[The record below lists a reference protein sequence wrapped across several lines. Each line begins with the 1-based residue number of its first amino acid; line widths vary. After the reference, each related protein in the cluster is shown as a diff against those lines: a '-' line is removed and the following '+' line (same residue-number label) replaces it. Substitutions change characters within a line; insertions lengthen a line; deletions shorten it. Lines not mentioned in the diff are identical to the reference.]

1 MIISDSN
8 VSMSSQRA
16 YSRKTQYQRTTF
28 MWSGDNRQKVMSS
41 QASVSSF
48 SSSEA
53 YGFNYFPSYNRF
65 GKMTDDA
72 SGFQSVLQSG
82 MDNIENGSLGTVAPG
97 NISAENLRG
106 NYETMSMTFLR
117 LLDIIKNSRFKMN
130 AFDSSYLRDFGALS
144 RNTGIF
150 SVTSSPAPAIWNRV
164 TQESYSFEE
173 RETTSFSSTGT
184 VVTAD
189 GRHISFDVTMQM
201 SRKFKQEL
209 NLEKF
214 DQVVQVLTDPLVINL
229 DSSPTSITDKTF
241 FFDLDCDGKK
251 EEIAEL
257 AKGSGYLALDR
268 NNDGIINDGSELFG
282 TSTGNGFAELAKYD
296 SDGNGWI
303 DEADEI
309 FDKLKVW
316 TKDEHGNSVLLSLK
330 DADVG
335 AICLSN
341 SKTDFSLKDKN
352 SGSLRGMVRQTGIY
366 LKESG
371 GTGTVQQVDF

>member
-1 MIISDSN
+1 MEGGDFMIISDSN

-72 SGFQSVLQSG
+72 SGFQSGLQSG

-201 SRKFKQEL
+201 SRK
-209 NLEKF
+209 
-214 DQVVQVLTDPLVINL
+214 
-229 DSSPTSITDKTF
+229 S
-241 FFDLDCDGKK
+241 KK
-251 EEIAEL
+251 SAASRI
-257 AKGSGYLALDR
+257 
-268 NNDGIINDGSELFG
+268 LFVKAAV
-282 TSTGNGFAELAKYD
+282 FLILYRK
-296 SDGNGWI
+296 
-303 DEADEI
+303 
-309 FDKLKVW
+309 
-316 TKDEHGNSVLLSLK
+316 
-330 DADVG
+330 
-335 AICLSN
+335 
-341 SKTDFSLKDKN
+341 
-352 SGSLRGMVRQTGIY
+352 GMV
-366 LKESG
+366 
-371 GTGTVQQVDF
+371 